1 MQNNH
6 ALLRASGRRRPRR
19 RGQRRLF
26 FSLLCEQ
33 KKKPTANLQKSQKPK
48 KNALGKKKKTA
59 ARSPAGKTKGAF
71 RSHPPRRI
79 ARYKA
84 KMTLFHSR
92 QAAINKRCIPS
103 HALGGAAAAGAG
115 AGGACCCCCLIIS
128 LRVPDRRLANQALD
142 GERER
147 GRGRLASGPRA
158 WAAPEQASRP
168 VRPSHAAA
176 RVPSDTGGTGVE
188 AGARRQAGGGPR
200 EGGRP
205 TR

>member
-48 KNALGKKKKTA
+48 KNALGKKKTA

-84 KMTLFHSR
+84 KMTLFHSIPFPPGCHQ
-92 QAAINKRCIPS
+92 QALHTFTCAGRRRCRRS
-103 HALGGAAAAGAG
+103 
-115 AGGACCCCCLIIS
+115 
-128 LRVPDRRLANQALD
+128 RRRRRLLLLLLD
-142 GERER
+142 HLPPRPGPPASQPSARWRERER
-147 GRGRLASGPRA
+147 ERSAS
-158 WAAPEQASRP
+158 
-168 VRPSHAAA
+168 
-176 RVPSDTGGTGVE
+176 
-188 AGARRQAGGGPR
+188 
-200 EGGRP
+200 
-205 TR
+205 